1 MTYMKHHIYL
11 EVNRASVEL
20 RVQIFALMMSNTTT
34 RVINSNRILSIAR
47 FSCIIYV
54 SYVTH
59 TKKLFPNSHK
69 SEVAGRKGTI
79 SIL

>member
-1 MTYMKHHIYL
+1 MKHHIYL

-34 RVINSNRILSIAR
+34 RVINSSRILSIAR

-54 SYVTH
+54 SYVCDTYQEIV
-59 TKKLFPNSHK
+59 
-69 SEVAGRKGTI
+69 SE
-79 SIL
+79 